1 MRRNMKIGTGFH
13 FPATL
18 TQEQLFT
25 CRQPDRD
32 TAHERNSYSP
42 PPQVC
47 TCTCMRAHTTALWIN
62 SSSTLLLA
70 ITAEGHTSAAGLSSR
85 KKKPGS
91 YVTSAQSWQAPRNRA
106 ARKQGKLGHSLSD
119 CLSPSQPNTFIN
131 RRIYRA
137 RTQSQCPLLEQE
149 ILGRYWGDTQPPFPK
164 KEKKRKKEY
173 DRI

>member
-1 MRRNMKIGTGFH
+1 MKIGTGFH

-32 TAHERNSYSP
+32 AAHERNSYSP
-42 PPQVC
+42 HLTSPPQVC

-85 KKKPGS
+85 KKKAWFLCNLSPELAGTQES
-91 YVTSAQSWQAPRNRA
+91 CSSQ
-106 ARKQGKLGHSLSD
+106 ARK
-119 CLSPSQPNTFIN
+119 T
-131 RRIYRA
+131 
-137 RTQSQCPLLEQE
+137 RTQPQ
-149 ILGRYWGDTQPPFPK
+149 
-164 KEKKRKKEY
+164 
-173 DRI
+173 

>member
-1 MRRNMKIGTGFH
+1 MKIGTGFH

-32 TAHERNSYSP
+32 AAHERNSYSP
-42 PPQVC
+42 HLTSPPQVC

-85 KKKPGS
+85 KKKKPGS

-106 ARKQGKLGHSLSD
+106 ARKQGKLGQSLSD

-137 RTQSQCPLLEQE
+137 RTQSERPLLEQE
-149 ILGRYWGDTQPPFPK
+149 ILGRHPAPLPK
-164 KEKKRKKEY
+164 G
-173 DRI
+173 I